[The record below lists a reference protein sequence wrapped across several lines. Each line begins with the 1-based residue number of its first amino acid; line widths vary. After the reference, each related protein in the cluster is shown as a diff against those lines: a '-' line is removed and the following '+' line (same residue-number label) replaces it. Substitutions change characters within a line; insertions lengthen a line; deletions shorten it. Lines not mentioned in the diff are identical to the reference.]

1 MDPINERK
9 MFQQLVRAASQP
21 STLQCFLFTPK
32 LLPDLK
38 YSDACSI
45 LNIMNGPWIEEPSKV
60 WSSGDSWGT
69 FLEAIFHQNDVT
81 EKCAVQAIMGMLGS
95 SIKAWHCAA
104 AELLGRLIINPDNEP
119 FLLPFAPQSGSLLF
133 VTIEKLAIL
142 FISRFDAQAAAIGA
156 LYNLSEV
163 NMDCR
168 LKLASERW
176 AVDRL
181 LKIVRTPHPVPEV
194 CRKAT
199 MILESLVSESQNR
212 VALLAHESTFAEILL
227 SDGKFSDIF
236 ARILYELTSRPNNKV
251 AITCGVWGI
260 SSTIPFSVHHTL
272 SSKPCVQIPSYST
285 LHAPCIIKHN
295 NTHLTV
301 SENSLT
307 IAVVAEAVDLANAA
321 AQAAKDAVSSAMALS
336 EIKSMQTKVEREYL
350 QEHGLVARRRQRRKR
365 MRGGEFV
372 DLDSCRDLMEGC
384 VSWSER
390 SGYLTHRQEGE
401 FSGYLKEGTML
412 EAALTAFRT
421 KRSSDEKVLLRA
433 RECRERITLSYKRLV
448 VSIATPYQGKGLSL
462 QDLIQEGCIGLLRG
476 AQRFDAKRGN
486 KLSTYVYWWIKQAII
501 RAIAKKSRLVRL
513 PESMCAVAR
522 KVADATSLLQR
533 QLGRWPTYH
542 EIAHH
547 KDLSASSVKIVTA
560 RSRHPIIMNQP
571 VKNKEITLE
580 DVIPGP
586 DETRPE
592 VIVAKQLMLQDMEKL
607 LKTLNSREEY
617 IIRMHYGLIGERVH
631 SCDEIGKLLN
641 LSRERIRRIHH
652 SALTRLREER
662 DSIESLRLKFDMK
675 LCIVAFL

>member
-1 MDPINERK
+1 MAIR
-9 MFQQLVRAASQP
+9 SY
-21 STLQCFLFTPK
+21 S
-32 LLPDLK
+32 LK
-38 YSDACSI
+38 S
-45 LNIMNGPWIEEPSKV
+45 
-60 WSSGDSWGT
+60 
-69 FLEAIFHQNDVT
+69 
-81 EKCAVQAIMGMLGS
+81 
-95 SIKAWHCAA
+95 
-104 AELLGRLIINPDNEP
+104 
-119 FLLPFAPQSGSLLF
+119 
-133 VTIEKLAIL
+133 
-142 FISRFDAQAAAIGA
+142 
-156 LYNLSEV
+156 
-163 NMDCR
+163 
-168 LKLASERW
+168 
-176 AVDRL
+176 
-181 LKIVRTPHPVPEV
+181 
-194 CRKAT
+194 
-199 MILESLVSESQNR
+199 
-212 VALLAHESTFAEILL
+212 
-227 SDGKFSDIF
+227 
-236 ARILYELTSRPNNKV
+236 
-251 AITCGVWGI
+251 
-260 SSTIPFSVHHTL
+260 SSTTPFSVHHTL

-285 LHAPCIIKHN
+285 LLAPCIIKHN

-307 IAVVAEAVDLANAA
+307 IAVMAEAVALANAA

-384 VSWSER
+384 VSRSER
-390 SGYLTHRQEGE
+390 SGYLTRRQEGE
-401 FSGYLKEGTML
+401 FSAYLKEGTML
-412 EAALTAFRT
+412 EASLTAFRT
-421 KRSSDEKVLLRA
+421 KGRSDEKVLLRA

-448 VSIATPYQGKGLSL
+448 ISIATPYQGKGLSL
-462 QDLIQEGCIGLLRG
+462 QDLIQEGCIGLLQG

-513 PESMCAVAR
+513 PGSMCAVAR

-542 EIAHH
+542 EIADYT
-547 KDLSASSVKIVTA
+547 DLSASSVKIVTA
-560 RSRHPIIMNQP
+560 RSRHPISMNRP

-617 IIRMHYGLIGERVH
+617 IIRMHYGLTGERVH
-631 SCDEIGKLLN
+631 SCDEIGRLLN
-641 LSRERIRRIHH
+641 LSRERIRQIHH

-662 DSIESLRLKFDMK
+662 DLIESLRQNLT
-675 LCIVAFL
+675 